1 MVYWLPDPITENN
14 DYLLFQVMPVGMAKH
29 HTLCSHY
36 LNCATYLK
44 NANWTNR
51 CVLIFKCLP
60 CYISADQS
68 DHNPAFPSCSCRLLQ
83 WSAYSVLCL
92 MICSS
97 LREQC
102 IDGHACA
109 VWKTFSVSGRIKH
122 ITLNKYEIELQ
133 AMCSEAK
140 QNSSQQPTM
149 SMTQSYITCST
160 LLFSICKI
168 LF

>member
-1 MVYWLPDPITENN
+1 MLSVRTIWIVLRIWKTPTELTDVCWYSNGF
-14 DYLLFQVMPVGMAKH
+14 L
-29 HTLCSHY
+29 
-36 LNCATYLK
+36 
-44 NANWTNR
+44 
-51 CVLIFKCLP
+51 

-68 DHNPAFPSCSCRLLQ
+68 DHNPAFPWCSCRLLQ

-102 IDGHACA
+102 IDGPACA
-109 VWKTFSVSGRIKH
+109 LWKAFSVSGRIKH

-149 SMTQSYITCST
+149 SMTQSYITGST
-160 LLFSICKI
+160 LLFPFVKYSFKVLKSERLLLKGIQSHWWKI
-168 LF
+168 